1 MCDRKYYK
9 DDLIMNAF
17 FKSMI
22 YLIETFFRSAC
33 TTNVLRD
40 EDVSLV
46 VGIDQ
51 RVPGSRME
59 LLKENVDSI
68 ETVQQNLSS
77 AINATKSDDL
87 KAFLLAQTLLVKF
100 SCVYFDAD
108 AITALNNATP

>member
-46 VGIDQ
+46 VGID
-51 RVPGSRME
+51 
-59 LLKENVDSI
+59 
-68 ETVQQNLSS
+68 
-77 AINATKSDDL
+77 
-87 KAFLLAQTLLVKF
+87 
-100 SCVYFDAD
+100 
-108 AITALNNATP
+108 